1 MARFNAVK
9 IRNLITNIFIA
20 EGMKQADAEITANAL
35 IDANLCGRDSHGIL
49 RVLTYVD
56 RIRKGGTNADS
67 EPILINENQCSAVL
81 DGNDAMGLVAAYKA
95 AELCRRKALENGMAF
110 VLVRNGGHYGA
121 AGYWAEMIGK
131 DDLFTFNISN
141 TEPLVVPYNGKQE
154 ALGTNPVAIWAP
166 GNKNKALWYD
176 VATSTIAQGKLFDY
190 KFRHKQL
197 ERGWAVDIDGL
208 ETTDPETAR
217 FLTSFGGHKGYG
229 IAVLIEAMTS
239 CLAGSAIG
247 HNINS
252 LALAPDKTN
261 NVSYGFFAMRIDLFL
276 SADDYRNNIDMLIDY
291 LHSIPSVAGKKVLY
305 PGEIEFSN
313 REFNLQNGI
322 DIPIDLYNSLFELA
336 KQQGI
341 NNVQEYFE

>member
-1 MARFNAVK
+1 M
-9 IRNLITNIFIA
+9 
-20 EGMKQADAEITANAL
+20 
-35 IDANLCGRDSHGIL
+35 
-49 RVLTYVD
+49 
-56 RIRKGGTNADS
+56 
-67 EPILINENQCSAVL
+67 
-81 DGNDAMGLVAAYKA
+81 
-95 AELCRRKALENGMAF
+95 
-110 VLVRNGGHYGA
+110 
-121 AGYWAEMIGK
+121 
-131 DDLFTFNISN
+131 
-141 TEPLVVPYNGKQE
+141 
-154 ALGTNPVAIWAP
+154 
-166 GNKNKALWYD
+166 
-176 VATSTIAQGKLFDY
+176 
-190 KFRHKQL
+190 
-197 ERGWAVDIDGL
+197 DIDGL

-291 LHSIPSVAGKKVLY
+291 LHSIPSVEGKKVLY